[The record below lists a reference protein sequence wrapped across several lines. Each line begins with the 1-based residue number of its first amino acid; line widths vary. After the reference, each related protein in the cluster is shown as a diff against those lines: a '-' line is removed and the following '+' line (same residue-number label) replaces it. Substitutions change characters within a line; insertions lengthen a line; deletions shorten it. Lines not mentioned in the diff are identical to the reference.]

1 MQRPNDNDLIIYA
14 KIKMLSWRLLL
25 KLITMDEIIAG
36 QILGGRWNRG
46 TISLSGCVDI
56 IRRAHEHPKGV
67 VKRYLVAIVNT
78 GTMRDTLK
86 PKRKRRVETADLFQV
101 IREDA
106 I

>member
-1 MQRPNDNDLIIYA
+1 MAIATEINHNGCRPDTRWTLEPWYHFVV
-14 KIKMLSWRLLL
+14 RL
-25 KLITMDEIIAG
+25 
-36 QILGGRWNRG
+36 
-46 TISLSGCVDI
+46 DI